1 MRYLKEWLSM
11 KLFYFLVAF
20 LCASSVFAQQRMIT
34 GNVIDSNGESIIG
47 ATVKVKGSSAGT
59 ITDMTGRFSIEL
71 PANSDV
77 IVVSYIGYL
86 TQEVKVGNRNS
97 FIITLREDVKTL
109 DEVVVVGYG
118 TQKKGNVLASISTID
133 SDDLSRKTSSTT
145 AAALVGKIAGVTSR
159 QTSGTPGA
167 SAKLQIRNLGTPL
180 YVIDGIVKDEGS
192 FNQLDVNDIDNIS
205 ILKDGAA
212 AIYGVKAANGVV
224 LVTTKRGQKGKPSIG
239 FNYYH
244 GWQSWTRFPEMSNAA
259 EYVRADYER
268 KINVGEPIDIE
279 AAKSELEKWESS
291 YYNPETGEDYR
302 GYDWTQYARNNVPLN
317 YYNVNASGGSDRVTY
332 YIALSRIDQ
341 DAVFKDYNFNRN
353 NFQAN
358 IEAKV
363 TDNLKVGMVTNG
375 RIENTNNP
383 GLTGSDDYWLARFG
397 MFKALPTY
405 RPFANDNPQYPAL
418 LPNNVDGNLATMNKN
433 ISGFYENKWRVFQGN
448 WDIVWNTPLKGLDAK
463 FVFSYFYADQNMT
476 NFERAYDLYG
486 YDYEKKVY
494 YVAGRKADSW
504 RVEKNLGR
512 EDFNYQFVLNYDNT
526 FGDHHVGGV
535 FAFEANKRQ
544 ENSTEV
550 DQNPVDNNFLPVV
563 SDNNEIVKNIFYN
576 YFENATAGYAL
587 RLNYDYKGK
596 YLIEFSGRYD
606 GSYKF
611 PKENRWGFFP
621 SVSAG
626 WRVSEEK
633 FFKESSVGKWFTN
646 LKLRASWG
654 QMGDDNI
661 SGYGDFDYLGGYTFN
676 QGYAIIATNPS
687 QSIDG
692 STVIGSASRKTP
704 MTNISWIKSE
714 MLNIGLDL
722 GFLGNKLT
730 AEFDYFRRTRR
741 GLLANS
747 TLIVPT
753 ESALTVPKEN
763 LDSDMHTGMDGFI
776 KWNDSLNKD
785 FHYYV
790 GVNFTLARLKNGTIH
805 NELFN
810 NSWDRYRNGRSNRW
824 ANANGMWGYQI
835 VGRFQSQEEIDNHP
849 IIQDDK
855 GNRTIYPGDFIYA
868 DLNGDGLIN
877 GYDER
882 PIGYGSDLPYLNFGI
897 NLGFQWKGIDFAAD
911 FAGAT
916 MQTLLQDYE
925 SKMPF
930 WGGTNNSPKYMLND
944 RWHHEDIF
952 DPSSPWVP
960 GNRPALRTE
969 WNQGSAYIRHS
980 EYFIM
985 NINYIRLKNI
995 ELGYT
1000 FPKAW
1005 TNKLHMQKLRVYA
1018 SGTNLFSIDNMKD
1031 RGLDPEQAEQNG
1043 LAYPLHRVYTI
1054 GVNIQF

>member
-1 MRYLKEWLSM
+1 M
-11 KLFYFLVAF
+11 KNFSLLGIRLFIIAF
-20 LCASSVFAQQRMIT
+20 FTCALNVFAQQKKIT
-34 GNVIDSNGESIIG
+34 GSVIDSNGESVIG
-47 ATVKVKGSSAGT
+47 ATVTIKGSSRGT
-59 ITDMTGRFSIEL
+59 ITDVDGQFALDLIGNDNTL
-71 PANSDV
+71 
-77 IVVSYIGYL
+77 VVSYIGFL
-86 TQEVKVGNRNS
+86 TQEVIIGHRKDIV
-97 FIITLREDVKTL
+97 ITLQENVKAL

-118 TQKKGNVLASISTID
+118 TQKKGNVLASISTIN
-133 SDDLSRKTSSTT
+133 SKDLSRTSSSTT

-159 QTSGTPGA
+159 QSQGTPGSCA
-167 SAKLQIRNLGTPL
+167 RLQIRNLGTPL

-212 AIYGVKAANGVV
+212 AIYGVKAANGVI
-224 LVTTKRGQKGKPSIG
+224 LITTKRGQEGKSSIG

-244 GWQSWTRFPEMSNAA
+244 GWQSWTRFPEMASAA

-268 KINVGEPIDIE
+268 KINVGQPIDVE
-279 AAKSELEKWESS
+279 AAKIDLQKWEAG

-302 GYDWTQYARNNVPLN
+302 GYDWTQYARKNVPIN
-317 YYNVNASGGSDRVTY
+317 YYNINASGGSDRITY
-332 YIALSRIDQ
+332 YLALSHIDQ
-341 DAVFKDYNFNRN
+341 DAVFKDYNFHRS

-358 IEAKV
+358 IEAKIA
-363 TDNLKVGMVTNG
+363 DNLKIGMSSNG
-375 RIENTNNP
+375 RIENSNNP
-383 GLTGSDDYWLARFG
+383 GLPGADDYWLARFG
-397 MFKALPTY
+397 MFRALPIY

-433 ISGFYENKWRVFQGN
+433 ISGFFENTWRVFQGN

-463 FVFSYFYADQNMT
+463 FVFSYYYADQNVT

-486 YDYEKKVY
+486 YDYEKKEY
-494 YVAGRKADSW
+494 YVAGRKTDSW
-504 RVEKNLGR
+504 RVENNLGV
-512 EDFNYQFVLNYDNT
+512 EDYNYQFILNYDNI
-526 FGDHHVGGV
+526 FGNHHIGGT
-535 FAFEANKRQ
+535 FAFEANKRESNNTQ
-544 ENSTEV
+544 V
-550 DQNPVDNNFLPVV
+550 DQNPVDNNFLPVI
-563 SDNNEIVKNIFYN
+563 SDNNEIVKSLFYN
-576 YFENATAGYAL
+576 YYENATAGYAL

-596 YLIEFSGRYD
+596 YLIELSGRYD

-621 SVSAG
+621 SISGG
-626 WRVSEEK
+626 WRMSEET
-633 FFKESSVGKWFTN
+633 FFKESMISKWFTN
-646 LKLRASWG
+646 LKFRASWG

-661 SGYGDFDYLGGYTFN
+661 WGYGDFDYLGGYNFN
-676 QGYAIIATNPS
+676 SGAAIIAVTPS
-687 QSIDG
+687 QDING
-692 STVIGSASRKTP
+692 SSVIGSQSRKTP
-704 MTNISWIKSE
+704 MNNISWIKSE
-714 MLNIGLDL
+714 ILNVGIDL
-722 GFLGNKLT
+722 GFFNNSLT
-730 AEFDYFRRTRR
+730 AEFDFFRRQRK

-747 TLIVPT
+747 SLIVPT
-753 ESALTVPKEN
+753 ESAIVVPQEN
-763 LDSDMHTGMDGFI
+763 LDSDMHIGMDGFI
-776 KWNDSLNKD
+776 KWNDTLNKN
-785 FHYYV
+785 FHYYA
-790 GVNFTLARLKNGTIH
+790 GVNFTLARLKNGVIH
-805 NELFN
+805 NELFY
-810 NSWDRYRNGRSNRW
+810 NSWDQYRNGRSHRW

-855 GNRTIYPGDFIYA
+855 GNRTVFPGDFIYA

-930 WGGTNNSPKYMLND
+930 WGGVNNSPKYMLND

-952 DPSSPWVP
+952 DPSSPWIP
-960 GNRPALRTE
+960 GDRPALRTE

-985 NINYIRLKNI
+985 NVNYLRLKNM

-1005 TNKLHMQKLRVYA
+1005 THKLHMQKLRIYV
-1018 SGTNLFSIDNMKD
+1018 SGSNLFSIDNMKD
-1031 RGLDPEQAEQNG
+1031 RGLDPEQAAANG
-1043 LAYPLHRVYTI
+1043 LDYPLHKVYTI
-1054 GVNIQF
+1054 GANIQF